1 MTLQEKEKLIQIF
14 IDDLMKEVEAIIRS
28 KQLVR
33 GNYDR

>member
-1 MTLQEKEKLIQIF
+1 MTLQEKEKLIQKF
-14 IDDLMKEVEAIIRS
+14 IDDLMEEVEAIIRI